1 MAIYYDKYDIVFQEI
16 PDEVTLAFTI
26 KGCQN
31 NCKGCHSPHLRED
44 FGKELTFDILTKLLL
59 EYKDTITNVLFL
71 GEGNDKK
78 SLRQLMEWC
87 RAFTKVSL
95 YSGRD
100 YIDPYYLE
108 WLDYYKVGSYQHE
121 LGGLNSLTTNQKLFK
136 IWCEDITHK
145 LRK

>member
-31 NCKGCHSPHLRED
+31 NCKGCHSQHLREG
-44 FGKELTFDILTKLLL
+44 FGNELTFDVLIKLLL

-71 GEGNDKK
+71 GEGNDKET
-78 SLRQLMEWC
+78 LRELMEYS
-87 RAFTKVSL
+87 RAFAKVSL

-100 YIDPYYLE
+100 YIDPYYIE

-121 LGGLNSLTTNQKLFK
+121 LGGLNLQTTNQRLFK
-136 IWCEDITHK
+136 IDCEDITHRFK
-145 LRK
+145 K